1 MTFSLHRT
9 RNLRAAFLV
18 AAVEQ
23 TAQEPGEP
31 GASLA
36 PCREAVDLIAVNL
49 DFVHIDGYTAST
61 RVDV

>member
-1 MTFSLHRT
+1 
-9 RNLRAAFLV
+9 LRAAFLV